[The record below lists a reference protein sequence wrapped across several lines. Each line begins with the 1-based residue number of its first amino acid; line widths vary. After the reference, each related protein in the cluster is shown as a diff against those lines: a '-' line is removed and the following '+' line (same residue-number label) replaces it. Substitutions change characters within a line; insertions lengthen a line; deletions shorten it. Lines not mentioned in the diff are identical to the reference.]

1 MIKIGKVK
9 EIEEVRHLPEVII
22 EAIKEDAT
30 ILDEYYGS
38 NRDVNTDLGG
48 YVAVIEIEEDIEELK
63 NERLNIYTEI
73 AEYVDNLD
81 VKGEEWVKVLF
92 VLSSDFSIVVIG
104 KDEIIKSDKI
114 NQ

>member
-9 EIEEVRHLPEVII
+9 ELEKVSYLPQNII
-22 EAIKEDAT
+22 EAIKEDVT

-38 NRDVNTDLGG
+38 NRDIDKDLGG
-48 YVAVIEIEEDIEELK
+48 YVVVVEAEEDIEELQK
-63 NERLNIYTEI
+63 EKLKIYTEI
-73 AEYVDNLD
+73 AEYVDKLEFE
-81 VKGEEWVKVLF
+81 GEEWVKALF

-104 KDEIIKSDKI
+104 KDKIIKSHKI